1 MELEEKIDK
10 SFVFVRVYFI
20 ENDKLMLMIN
30 ILFYFKNIITWHVK
44 ESNIGQE
51 MV

>member
-30 ILFYFKNIITWHVK
+30 SILFYFKNIIT
-44 ESNIGQE
+44 S
-51 MV
+51 